1 MVIIVSYQLAT
12 GQIRSARA
20 TNIARAYS
28 IAMNSAKPVNIT
40 AWIER
45 EDVSNYH
52 EPNNFVCYSKDDV
65 FKAFAAITSNK
76 KSDKKSDKGTAMKL
90 KKFFEMLDKDSH
102 YRTDYIVRL
111 KYKYDWE
118 KEYTIENEYLE
129 YDSNNDC
136 WVWLNDW
143 NEGQTDVEV
152 LGYIDI
158 DDIYVPAIT
167 CNKENCDDS

>member
-1 MVIIVSYQLAT
+1 
-12 GQIRSARA
+12 
-20 TNIARAYS
+20 
-28 IAMNSAKPVNIT
+28 
-40 AWIER
+40 
-45 EDVSNYH
+45 
-52 EPNNFVCYSKDDV
+52 
-65 FKAFAAITSNK
+65 
-76 KSDKKSDKGTAMKL
+76 
-90 KKFFEMLDKDSH
+90 MLDKDSH